1 MQQPATLK
9 KSFISL
15 HRMNQKDMYPRILS
29 LVLFLSIFSTSKAN
43 TEQGRNEKEEFIK
56 EERLKLANSGFR
68 KAKMLS
74 GVEETDACISLL
86 LPDGKFKD
94 LLFLHEDWESLNQP
108 TVQQQQIVGEY
119 IEKALVRLWKIAE
132 RFRNGSMPG
141 DHPENL
147 RRLIFKSFAI
157 YHQLE
162 LKRPDIGRFHA
173 SCFAMPRSGINTYFC
188 FYDTMEKIEN
198 GELQDPVLESGRLA
212 MMDIGYQS
220 WTQPKRHDITDSNI
234 VSVERFRNHVWWVGG
249 NALAYRALFEC
260 AIMMSSS
267 EMLDVIKDVSINAL
281 SAVSQTTY
289 NESFWTEGLTADGA
303 GWGHG
308 MQCLVWGYPI
318 HGTTAALNN
327 LNRFLGSPWMQ
338 KISSENKK
346 CLFNFLRGSA
356 FLYHKGIAPPA
367 LSRYSF
373 NYGDIDPQHI
383 PSLAIVDNL
392 LLHWE
397 SSFEPDELD
406 ELNQFKKEAESNNLL
421 MLNHPDGF
429 YHGTRYFFNNDNFA
443 KKTDQYYSLISMASI
458 RCDGIESFFE
468 KADAYN
474 IYTCDGMTLF
484 QRTGEEYKKAMGAWN
499 LTAPP
504 GVTARQLDVLQPF
517 TNWRGYT
524 SKHNFAAGATHGGS
538 NGVTGFIFE
547 KLNATAKKDVND
559 LTGLN
564 EKNPGIYGIK
574 AYKSYFWFGDVFLAM
589 GAGITDRKKDLDTPV
604 WTVVEQTL
612 AQGND
617 IHLKGTQKILHG
629 EIKWLQNNNF
639 AYSVIPEY
647 TTGDIYYSIEKRSTF
662 YDSLNVENKNIE
674 TMPEELEIFQMWID
688 HGNHPNNQRY
698 AYLVNC
704 DLGKPADVPRIIRN
718 DSTLQAACS
727 ADGQTIEAI
736 FYDPSER
743 LVVDKYWFEVS
754 SQCAFLAEIESN
766 KIRFTVCDAQMKSD
780 LNSITIK
787 TNLQMKDK
795 NISTEEDCNVINI
808 SLPGEPFRGMPA
820 SVEHILISRETA
832 LN

>member
-1 MQQPATLK
+1 MA
-9 KSFISL
+9 
-15 HRMNQKDMYPRILS
+15 
-29 LVLFLSIFSTSKAN
+29 LFVISIFSDSKAI
-43 TEQGRNEKEEFIK
+43 TEQERNEKEVFIK
-56 EERLKLANSGFR
+56 KERQKLAHTGFR

-74 GVEETDACISLL
+74 RVEGTDECISLL
-86 LPDGKFKD
+86 LPDGRFKD
-94 LLFLHEDWESLNQP
+94 LLFLHENWDSLNQL
-108 TVQQQQIVGEY
+108 TVPQQQIVGEY
-119 IEKALVRLWKIAE
+119 IERALLRLWKIAE
-132 RFRNGSMPG
+132 LFRNGSMPG
-141 DHPENL
+141 DHPEKL
-147 RRLIFKSFAI
+147 MRLIFKSYTI

-162 LKRPDIGRFHA
+162 LKRPDMGRFHA

-198 GELQDPVLESGRLA
+198 GELCDPVLESGRRA
-212 MMDIGYQS
+212 MMDIGFQS
-220 WTQPKRHDITDSNI
+220 WTQPKRHDETDSNV

-249 NALAYRALFEC
+249 NALGYRALFEC
-260 AIMMSSS
+260 AMMMSSF

-281 SAVSQTTY
+281 SAVSQTTFD
-289 NESFWTEGLTADGA
+289 ESFWTEGLTADGA

-318 HGTTAALNN
+318 HGTSAALNN
-327 LNRFLGSPWMQ
+327 LNRFKGSPWMQ
-338 KISSENKK
+338 KISGENKK
-346 CLFNFLRGSA
+346 WLFNFLRGSA

-367 LSRYSF
+367 LSRYNF

-383 PSLAIVDNL
+383 PSLGIVDNL
-392 LLHWE
+392 LQHWE

-421 MLNHPDGF
+421 MLNYSDGF

-443 KKTDQYYSLISMASI
+443 KKTDRYYALISMASI
-458 RCDGIESFFE
+458 RCDGIESFFK
-468 KADAYN
+468 KADGYN

-484 QRTGEEYKKAMGAWN
+484 QRNGDEYKKAMGAWN

-504 GVTARQLDVLQPF
+504 GVTARQLEELQPF

-547 KLNATAKKDVND
+547 KLNGTAKKDVND

-574 AYKSYFWFGDVFLAM
+574 AYKSYFWFGDVLLAM
-589 GAGITDRKKDLDTPV
+589 GAGITDREKEFDSPV

-612 AQGND
+612 ARGNNID
-617 IHLKGTQKILHG
+617 LAGAQRICNP

-639 AYSVIPEY
+639 AYGVIPEY
-647 TTGDIYYSIEKRSTF
+647 TTGEIYYCVEKRKTF
-662 YDSLNVENKNIE
+662 YDSLNVSNSNIKNL
-674 TMPEELEIFQMWID
+674 PGELNIFQMWID
-688 HGNHPNNQRY
+688 HGSHPNNQSY

-704 DLGKPADVPRIIRN
+704 NPEKSTDIPRIIEN

-727 ADGQTIEAI
+727 EDGHIIEAI
-736 FYDPSER
+736 FYDTSKR
-743 LVVDKYWFEVS
+743 LVIDEYWFEVS
-754 SQCAFLAEIESN
+754 SECAFLAEIESD
-766 KIRFTVCDAQMKSD
+766 KIRFTVCDAKMKRNLD
-780 LNSITIK
+780 SISIK
-787 TNLQMKDK
+787 TNLFVNDK
-795 NISTEEDCNVINI
+795 NILKVEDYNLIKI

-820 SVEHILISRETA
+820 SVEYSLLSP
-832 LN
+832 